1 MVESAAQG
9 DSMSESDSTRARVKA
24 QFIEARGY
32 WRPWTEAILHAHPA
46 FLERYALYAGYPARH
61 GPLSAR
67 MVELIYVALDAS
79 SAHLYAPGLKTHL
92 AGALAAGASE
102 ADVFDVLHLVAAQ
115 GLECVYQS
123 AAILVQ
129 EAAQMA
135 TSSIDAAL
143 CARIERLCPQAENLL
158 QTLAVLD
165 SGYVD
170 VLLDFLEQGSTG
182 KGLNDAEGGLIQIA
196 LHACFTAFN
205 PDAVRRLVRKALDAG
220 TTVPE
225 ILQAM
230 QLGAHLSVHGTAL
243 GATAIGELRAPA
255 S

>member
-1 MVESAAQG
+1 
-9 DSMSESDSTRARVKA
+9 MSESDSARARIKA

-46 FLERYALYAGYPARH
+46 FLEQYARYAGYPARH

-79 SAHLYAPGLKTHL
+79 SAHLYAAGLKTHL
-92 AGALAAGASE
+92 AGAFAAGANE

-123 AAILVQ
+123 AAILAQ
-129 EAAQMA
+129 EAAQV
-135 TSSIDAAL
+135 TPSSFDAAL
-143 CARIERLCPQAENLL
+143 GERIARLCPQAACMLK
-158 QTLAVLD
+158 TLATLD
-165 SGYVD
+165 RTYVD
-170 VLLDFLEQGSTG
+170 VLLDFLEHGATG
-182 KGLNDAEGGLIQIA
+182 GGLNDAERNVIQIA

-205 PDAVRRLVRKALDAG
+205 PDAVRRLVRVALEAG
-220 TTVPE
+220 VTAPG

-243 GATAIGELRAPA
+243 GATVIGELRAPA
-255 S
+255 L